1 MARSFR
7 DPEPFLP
14 DGESTQISTKWEA
27 WIEEFDHYA
36 NAQGFFNVGERGS
49 DSAEVKLEKAK
60 LRSQRRSL
68 LLYTAG
74 QRVREI
80 YKNLKPDTTAAL
92 NSDYNELVKTLT
104 DHFVQRK
111 NEVFQR
117 LVFRQTKQNTTQSIS
132 QFVTRLRCLTDGC
145 QFHDANIEIRD
156 QLVAGIISDK
166 TRRAF
171 FKENN
176 LTLTSAIDI
185 AIQNETL
192 ERQCEA
198 MSNSIESGKVLN
210 IGPHNK
216 ASKCGRCG
224 NNHGS
229 RCPAFGQSCHKCG
242 KLGHFSKMC
251 STKNTG
257 QPRNSQKSLGNKVR
271 NVNEGDSEPN
281 GTDNQTHVD
290 DHVFTITNYSCT
302 TNNHSQDGG
311 GLESNAGNSV
321 DSDTEAVRV
330 KTGAGSSHCKGL
342 NTSSV
347 LGRQGNA
354 DLLAGNSEKFAAG
367 SVSAGSNAGN
377 CEASSSSFSHSEPPI
392 VNCGAN
398 TEETT
403 HIHVVYSS
411 RNNILEDWFITV
423 AVGGVDIRAM
433 IDSGSSANV
442 ISKSTWEYLKANN
455 VKAKSRL
462 TSRKLYPYGS
472 KTPLDLLGIANAD
485 ICAAGHTVNADF
497 DVVNG
502 QAENIIGRA
511 TAIELGILRLGI
523 NAVADRHEDI
533 LSRFKH
539 VFTGV
544 GKLKSKQIRLAI
556 DDSITPVAQPYRRV
570 PHGLRKK
577 LEDKLD
583 ELLDY
588 DIIKAVNEPAEWV
601 SPIVVSPKRNGD
613 IRMCVDMRRA
623 NAAVIR
629 ERHPL
634 ATVDEIIQD
643 MHGCQVFSNLDMK
656 WGFHQLELEP
666 GCRHITA

>member
-49 DSAEVKLEKAK
+49 DSAEVKLDKAR

-145 QFHDANIEIRD
+145 QFHDANTEIRD

-171 FKENN
+171 IKENN

-216 ASKCGRCG
+216 ACKCSRCG

-242 KLGHFSKMC
+242 KLGYFSKID
-251 STKNTG
+251 TFKFYEIL
-257 QPRNSQKSLGNKVR
+257 QKV
-271 NVNEGDSEPN
+271 
-281 GTDNQTHVD
+281 
-290 DHVFTITNYSCT
+290 
-302 TNNHSQDGG
+302 
-311 GLESNAGNSV
+311 
-321 DSDTEAVRV
+321 
-330 KTGAGSSHCKGL
+330 
-342 NTSSV
+342 
-347 LGRQGNA
+347 
-354 DLLAGNSEKFAAG
+354 
-367 SVSAGSNAGN
+367 
-377 CEASSSSFSHSEPPI
+377 
-392 VNCGAN
+392 
-398 TEETT
+398 
-403 HIHVVYSS
+403 
-411 RNNILEDWFITV
+411 
-423 AVGGVDIRAM
+423 
-433 IDSGSSANV
+433 
-442 ISKSTWEYLKANN
+442 
-455 VKAKSRL
+455 
-462 TSRKLYPYGS
+462 
-472 KTPLDLLGIANAD
+472 
-485 ICAAGHTVNADF
+485 
-497 DVVNG
+497 
-502 QAENIIGRA
+502 
-511 TAIELGILRLGI
+511 
-523 NAVADRHEDI
+523 
-533 LSRFKH
+533 
-539 VFTGV
+539 
-544 GKLKSKQIRLAI
+544 
-556 DDSITPVAQPYRRV
+556 
-570 PHGLRKK
+570 
-577 LEDKLD
+577 
-583 ELLDY
+583 
-588 DIIKAVNEPAEWV
+588 
-601 SPIVVSPKRNGD
+601 
-613 IRMCVDMRRA
+613 
-623 NAAVIR
+623 
-629 ERHPL
+629 
-634 ATVDEIIQD
+634 
-643 MHGCQVFSNLDMK
+643 
-656 WGFHQLELEP
+656 
-666 GCRHITA
+666 